1 MYRKKKKRRSDA
13 DKEEIVGEA
22 INRVMELLRVAG
34 VPMPD
39 GLCLTLGAHNR
50 SSDNTVEEDVP
61 INKGQNYGPPQPGT
75 IDLLTEPTKCSLLD
89 GSECDMELA
98 LGTVYPNQQTCH
110 TVPVQNGYAVV
121 QPTYMWPNARHI
133 KLPIPVED
141 EITTL
146 ANSLLQRIQW
156 PRRRILIPPR
166 SRDPNSAAPSA
177 GNTTSDAATLTLC
190 QQKQHQQDLQLK
202 QQLDS
207 QTLPQQHPL
216 IQTEPQQHPL
226 IQTEP
231 QHKQLN
237 QSPQQ
242 HSEHEPK
249 NMEVGTV
256 WTMANPKYKPSEP
269 MLSEKALK
277 SAGPSCQALHAYIM
291 KQSGNGAIDIPAKVA
306 ASYFHTEDDLKLAVG
321 FNDLYDLYK
330 LDSLDMSLLRCWTL

>member
-1 MYRKKKKRRSDA
+1 
-13 DKEEIVGEA
+13 
-22 INRVMELLRVAG
+22 
-34 VPMPD
+34 
-39 GLCLTLGAHNR
+39 
-50 SSDNTVEEDVP
+50 
-61 INKGQNYGPPQPGT
+61 
-75 IDLLTEPTKCSLLD
+75 
-89 GSECDMELA
+89 MELA

-110 TVPVQNGYAVV
+110 TVPVQNGYVVV
-121 QPTYMWPNARHI
+121 QPTYVWPNARHI

-146 ANSLLQRIQW
+146 ADSLLQRIQW

-177 GNTTSDAATLTLC
+177 GNTASDAATLALR
-190 QQKQHQQDLQLK
+190 QQKQHQQDLQLRQK
-202 QQLDS
+202 LDS

-321 FNDLYDLYK
+321 FNDLYDLYN

>member
-1 MYRKKKKRRSDA
+1 MPYLRARSGPTTSASGDITFTSPLVANVADKVKRIAAQASDGSFTGVRENDILTEALENPEHRGRVRGVSSSLGWGKGFGPKCAEMYRKKKRRSDA

-34 VPMPD
+34 VPIPD
-39 GLCLTLGAHNR
+39 GLCLTQSVHNR
-50 SSDNTVEEDVP
+50 SSDNIAEEDVP
-61 INKGQNYGPPQPGT
+61 INKGQNDGPPQPDT

-121 QPTYMWPNARHI
+121 QPTYVWPNARHI

-146 ANSLLQRIQW
+146 ADSLLQHIQW
-156 PRRRILIPPR
+156 PRWRILIPPR

-177 GNTTSDAATLTLC
+177 GNTASDAATLTLR
-190 QQKQHQQDLQLK
+190 QQKQHQQDLQLR

-231 QHKQLN
+231 QHK
-237 QSPQQ
+237 
-242 HSEHEPK
+242 
-249 NMEVGTV
+249 
-256 WTMANPKYKPSEP
+256 
-269 MLSEKALK
+269 
-277 SAGPSCQALHAYIM
+277 
-291 KQSGNGAIDIPAKVA
+291 
-306 ASYFHTEDDLKLAVG
+306 
-321 FNDLYDLYK
+321 
-330 LDSLDMSLLRCWTL
+330 

>member
-1 MYRKKKKRRSDA
+1 M
-13 DKEEIVGEA
+13 
-22 INRVMELLRVAG
+22 
-34 VPMPD
+34 
-39 GLCLTLGAHNR
+39 
-50 SSDNTVEEDVP
+50 P
-61 INKGQNYGPPQPGT
+61 INKVQNDGPPQLDT
-75 IDLLTEPTKCSLLD
+75 IDLLTKPTKCSLLD

-121 QPTYMWPNARHI
+121 QPTYVWPNARHI
-133 KLPIPVED
+133 KLSIPVED

-146 ANSLLQRIQW
+146 ADSLLQRIQW

-177 GNTTSDAATLTLC
+177 GNTASDAATLALR
-190 QQKQHQQDLQLK
+190 QQKQHQQDL
-202 QQLDS
+202 QLDS

-216 IQTEPQQHPL
+216 IQIEPQQHPL

-249 NMEVGTV
+249 NMEVGTI
-256 WTMANPKYKPSEP
+256 WTMLIQSTS
-269 MLSEKALK
+269 LVSLC
-277 SAGPSCQALHAYIM
+277 CQKRL
-291 KQSGNGAIDIPAKVA
+291 
-306 ASYFHTEDDLKLAVG
+306 
-321 FNDLYDLYK
+321 
-330 LDSLDMSLLRCWTL
+330 